1 MALHLTSSHS
11 HIYQCSPLRH
21 RLPLQY
27 STERSS
33 HRQNLHISAGIGGE
47 ELKLKAKRFLITLCS
62 SLMYSNCCNISP
74 CTIFESLS
82 FWTDISLYWYI
93 IWLWWQQH
101 NAPGYKN
108 QKVHDQQTQQLATA
122 CILSIWCPF
131 CRTVQ
136 WTLYNRAFI
145 VLAHH
150 PFKTYFLPLLLMLYR
165 LVTHQVFL
173 QLSVL
178 AVACYDFNKKGK
190 QRQ

>member
-1 MALHLTSSHS
+1 MTSSHS

-82 FWTDISLYWYI
+82 FWTDTSS
-93 IWLWWQQH
+93 
-101 NAPGYKN
+101 GCGGSS
-108 QKVHDQQTQQLATA
+108 T
-122 CILSIWCPF
+122 
-131 CRTVQ
+131 
-136 WTLYNRAFI
+136 
-145 VLAHH
+145 
-150 PFKTYFLPLLLMLYR
+150 M
-165 LVTHQVFL
+165 HQVTKIKRCMTSRHSSL
-173 QLSVL
+173 
-178 AVACYDFNKKGK
+178 
-190 QRQ
+190 RQHVYCQFDVHFVVRCSGHCITGPS